1 MIKKDMFDLDYI
13 DSFMIVDKHFDVV
26 FTRRYNPRYDGS
38 KLVNDYSDYINKN
51 FFEIYPNLD
60 IKNSTMYE
68 CIKKGNVVQRN
79 KQYFKDYNNQVFS
92 TSNITIPINRKGE
105 IIGAI
110 ELSKDLTSFNDLE
123 EKKVDIK
130 VTNQESELLVV
141 EEMTFDDILTSN
153 IDMIDNIRKAKV
165 FGNSPNPMLIYGETG
180 TGKELFVQAMVNY
193 SNRSREK
200 FVVQNCAAVPNSLM
214 ESMLF
219 GSVKGAYTGAE
230 NRIGLFEEADGGTLF
245 LDELNSMPYEI
256 QSKLL
261 RVLQDNQIRPIGSNK
276 VKKVDVKV
284 IFAMNEDPMKAIEE
298 KKLREDLF
306 YRVSGNMIKL
316 VPLRDRKEDILL
328 YANYYIKIYNYQYSS
343 NVEGISR
350 DLMNI
355 FKNYAWKG
363 NVRELKHIIESMVSI
378 TEERLL
384 TIKSLP
390 IYMKDKIEFLGKKK
404 ETLGESYIL
413 KEPIAPLKET
423 LIKAESEAISKALY
437 HTNGH
442 INKAAEMLGVPRQ
455 TLKYRMDKLNIDRQ
469 FFKKKQL

>member
-1 MIKKDMFDLDYI
+1 MIKKDIFDLDYI
-13 DSFMIVDKHFDVV
+13 DSFMIVDKHFNVV
-26 FTRRYNPRYDGS
+26 FTRRYNPRYDES
-38 KLVNDYSDYINKN
+38 KLENEYSDYMNKN
-51 FFEIYPNLD
+51 FFEVYPSLD
-60 IKNSTMYE
+60 IKKSTMYE
-68 CIKKGNVVQRN
+68 CIEKGIVIQRKN
-79 KQYFKDYNNQVFS
+79 QYFKDYNNQIFN
-92 TSNITIPINRKGE
+92 TNNITIPINRKGG
-105 IIGAI
+105 IVGAI

-123 EKKVDIK
+123 EKKLDIK
-130 VTNQESELLVV
+130 VTDQDSELLVV

-153 IDMIDNIRKAKV
+153 IDMIDNIRKTKV

-193 SNRSREK
+193 SNRSRKK
-200 FVVQNCAAVPNSLM
+200 FVVQNCAAVPHSLM

-230 NRIGLFEEADGGTLF
+230 NRIGLFEQADGGTLF

-261 RVLQDNQIRPIGSNK
+261 RVLQDNKIRPIGSNK

-328 YANYYIKIYNYQYSS
+328 YANHFIKIYNNQYGR

-350 DLMNI
+350 ELMDI

-378 TEERLL
+378 TEEKLL

-390 IYMKDKIEFLGKKK
+390 IYMKDKIEFNGKNK
-404 ETLGESYIL
+404 ETFGESYIL
-413 KEPIAPLKET
+413 KEPITSLKET
-423 LIKAESEAISKALY
+423 LIQAESEAINRALNY
-437 HTNGH
+437 TKGH
-442 INKAAEMLGVPRQ
+442 VNKAAEMLGIPRQ
-455 TLKYRMDKLNIDRQ
+455 TLKYRMDKLNIDRYS
-469 FFKKKQL
+469 FK